1 MRISSAPQWRCSWAC
16 AEKEKSRRI
25 SKSRFMA
32 LIYIVPVL
40 ARYFQRLFL
49 VLLNKTIG
57 GAAKIFKRN
66 FSYVLHPDGTGWLV
80 KRVE

>member
-1 MRISSAPQWRCSWAC
+1 
-16 AEKEKSRRI
+16 
-25 SKSRFMA
+25 MA